1 MTKKEQRI
9 KKLTEYLQR
18 LGAGEELE
26 EVRKDFIKE
35 FSDVQAS
42 EIMEAEQELMKQGT
56 PLEEVQRLC
65 DVHAALFHGVTPE
78 EEMKKRQSFEQK
90 EYGNK
95 SEQAQELEQVEGH
108 PLYTLTK
115 ENQAL
120 LKLLQQFA
128 GSEDENLLS
137 IIGQF
142 AVHYAKKGDLLYP
155 HLKVKYGIAG
165 PSDVM
170 WTVDDEIRDE
180 YSALMRE
187 SQRGDEWN
195 KRLRA
200 VLKRIEEM
208 VNKEQNILFPICAVN
223 FTKEEWMGIYR
234 DAKDYIVCFGVEDIH
249 WQEAED
255 QEIVRENSGKDEI
268 VLPGGHMTLEQLTAL
283 LNTVPLEITFIDVD
297 NINRFFNEGP
307 KVFKRPGMALDREV
321 FSCHPPKIEPMVRAI
336 IDDFRHGRKD
346 RVPVWMEKG
355 GRTMLVTYMAVRDK
369 TGKYV
374 GTAEFVQDME
384 FAKEHFGKK

>member
-9 KKLTEYLQR
+9 QKLTEYLQR
-18 LGAGEELE
+18 LGAGEELG

-95 SEQAQELEQVEGH
+95 SQQAQELEQVEGH

-208 VNKEQNILFPICAVN
+208 VHKEQNILFPICAVN

-255 QEIVRENSGKDEI
+255 QEIVRENSGKGEI

-369 TGKYV
+369 NGKYV

>member
-95 SEQAQELEQVEGH
+95 SQQAQELEQIEGH

-180 YSALMRE
+180 YSTLMRE

-208 VNKEQNILFPICAVN
+208 VHKEQNILFPICAVN

-249 WQEAED
+249 WQEAEN

>member
-95 SEQAQELEQVEGH
+95 SQQAQELEQIEGH

-208 VNKEQNILFPICAVN
+208 VHKEQNILFPICAVN

-234 DAKDYIVCFGVEDIH
+234 DAKDYIVCFGVEDVH

-321 FSCHPPKIEPMVRAI
+321 FSCHPPKIEPMVRAT

>member
-95 SEQAQELEQVEGH
+95 SQQAQELEQVEGH

-208 VNKEQNILFPICAVN
+208 VHKEQNILFPICAVN

-234 DAKDYIVCFGVEDIH
+234 DAKNYIVCFGVEDIH

>member
-26 EVRKDFIKE
+26 EVRKDFVKE

-65 DVHAALFHGVTPE
+65 DVHATLFHGVTPE

-95 SEQAQELEQVEGH
+95 SQQAQELEQVEGH

-128 GSEDENLLS
+128 ESEDENLLS

-208 VNKEQNILFPICAVN
+208 VHKEQNILFPICAVN

-234 DAKDYIVCFGVEDIH
+234 DAKDYIVCFGVEDVH

-336 IDDFRHGRKD
+336 IDDFRYGRKD

>member
-26 EVRKDFIKE
+26 EVRKDFVKE

-42 EIMEAEQELMKQGT
+42 EIMEAEQELMEQGT

-95 SEQAQELEQVEGH
+95 SQQAQELEQVEGH
-108 PLYTLTK
+108 PLHTLTK

-195 KRLRA
+195 KRLKA

-208 VNKEQNILFPICAVN
+208 VHKEQNILFPICAVN
-223 FTKEEWMGIYR
+223 FSKEEWMGIYR

>member
-26 EVRKDFIKE
+26 EVRQDFIKE

-95 SEQAQELEQVEGH
+95 SQQAQELEQVEGH

-165 PSDVM
+165 PLDVM

-208 VNKEQNILFPICAVN
+208 VHKEQNILFPICAVN

>member
-1 MTKKEQRI
+1 MTKKEHRI

-95 SEQAQELEQVEGH
+95 SQQAQELEQVEGH
-108 PLYTLTK
+108 PLHTLTK

-195 KRLRA
+195 KRLKA

-208 VNKEQNILFPICAVN
+208 VHKEQNILFPICAVN
-223 FTKEEWMGIYR
+223 FSKEEWMGIYR

>member
-1 MTKKEQRI
+1 MFPDLCCEFYQR
-9 KKLTEYLQR
+9 R
-18 LGAGEELE
+18 
-26 EVRKDFIKE
+26 V
-35 FSDVQAS
+35 V
-42 EIMEAEQELMKQGT
+42 
-56 PLEEVQRLC
+56 
-65 DVHAALFHGVTPE
+65 
-78 EEMKKRQSFEQK
+78 
-90 EYGNK
+90 
-95 SEQAQELEQVEGH
+95 
-108 PLYTLTK
+108 
-115 ENQAL
+115 
-120 LKLLQQFA
+120 
-128 GSEDENLLS
+128 
-137 IIGQF
+137 
-142 AVHYAKKGDLLYP
+142 GDLP
-155 HLKVKYGIAG
+155 G
-165 PSDVM
+165 
-170 WTVDDEIRDE
+170 
-180 YSALMRE
+180 
-187 SQRGDEWN
+187 
-195 KRLRA
+195 
-200 VLKRIEEM
+200 
-208 VNKEQNILFPICAVN
+208 
-223 FTKEEWMGIYR
+223 
-234 DAKDYIVCFGVEDIH
+234 AKDYIVCFGVEDIH

>member
-95 SEQAQELEQVEGH
+95 SQQAQELEQIEGH

-180 YSALMRE
+180 YSTLMRE

-208 VNKEQNILFPICAVN
+208 VHKEQNILFPICAVN

>member
-1 MTKKEQRI
+1 M
-9 KKLTEYLQR
+9 TEYLQR

-95 SEQAQELEQVEGH
+95 SQQAQELEQVEGH

-208 VNKEQNILFPICAVN
+208 VHKEQNILFPICAVN